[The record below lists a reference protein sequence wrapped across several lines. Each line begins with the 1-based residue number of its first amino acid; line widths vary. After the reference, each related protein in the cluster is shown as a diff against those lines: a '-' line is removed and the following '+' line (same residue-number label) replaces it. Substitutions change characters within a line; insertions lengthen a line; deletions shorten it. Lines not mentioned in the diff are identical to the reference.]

1 MESTRTRSTSQGTE
15 LRSIIMMSEQW
26 SDEDLFKRNCVTASC
41 SSIREDT
48 FKSEPWSEFHGRYQ
62 SHDSKKRRRKYNGN
76 GLCIGALFCCFTIA
90 GSNRGGGTNNNNNE
104 SKSNSDK
111 RSKRSDTTMKGFN
124 PSEYD
129 IIMLQKERIQRR
141 KKEKYS
147 N

>member
-1 MESTRTRSTSQGTE
+1 MESTRTKSTSQGTE

-26 SDEDLFKRNCVTASC
+26 SDEDLFKRNSVTASC
-41 SSIREDT
+41 SSVREDT
-48 FKSEPWSEFHGRYQ
+48 FKSEAWSDFHGRYR
-62 SHDSKKRRRKYNGN
+62 DSRKRRRKYNGN

-90 GSNRGGGTNNNNNE
+90 GSNRGGGTLTTNRE

-111 RSKRSDTTMKGFN
+111 RSTRSDTTMKGFK

-129 IIMLQKERIQRR
+129 IMMLQKERIQRR
-141 KKEKYS
+141 KEEKFS